1 MVRTGVSADHP
12 PMVNPVAE
20 GFSGFPPISAAG
32 SPHRGPNAL
41 GTVRTP
47 ANTGAVTSPELH
59 FLGHSTVRVELAGR
73 TVLTDP
79 LLARTVGLLRR
90 VVPLPDPATWAGV
103 DVVLISHL
111 HGDHLHLPSLRTVGP
126 STRIVVPRG
135 AGAWLRGR
143 GFPRVDE
150 LSAGERI
157 RDGDLRITA
166 VRADHSGHR
175 WGPRSTHGPD
185 TEAIGFLLEGG
196 GACVYASGD
205 TGLHDGMR
213 ALRDRDVDV
222 ALLPV
227 WGWGPTLGPGHLDPV
242 GAADAAALIRPR
254 IAVPVHW
261 GTLTVAGMAS
271 VPSPLRARMR
281 RLLVDPP
288 CAFATEVAARGLP
301 TRVVVTPPGSP
312 VDLSLPSAAA

>member
-1 MVRTGVSADHP
+1 M
-12 PMVNPVAE
+12 
-20 GFSGFPPISAAG
+20 
-32 SPHRGPNAL
+32 
-41 GTVRTP
+41 
-47 ANTGAVTSPELH
+47 TSPVLH
-59 FLGHSTVRVELAGR
+59 FLGHSTVRVEMAGR

-79 LLARTVGLLRR
+79 VLAPTVGLLRR
-90 VVPLPDPATWAGV
+90 VVSLPDPATWAGV
-103 DVVLISHL
+103 DLVLISHL
-111 HGDHLHLPSLRTVGP
+111 HGDHLHIPSLRTVGP
-126 STRIVVPRG
+126 RTRIVVPRG
-135 AGAWLRGR
+135 AGEWLRGR

-150 LSAGERI
+150 LSAGESLP
-157 RDGDLRITA
+157 DGELRITA
-166 VRADHSGHR
+166 VRAEHSGHR

-196 GACVYASGD
+196 GSCVYVSGD
-205 TGLHDGMR
+205 TGVFQGMGV
-213 ALRDRDVDV
+213 LRDRDVDV

-261 GTLTVAGMAS
+261 GTLTVAGMTS

-288 CAFATEVAARGLP
+288 HAFATEVAARGLP
-301 TRVVVTPPGSP
+301 TRVVVTAPGSA
-312 VDLSLPSAAA
+312 VDLSVAET